1 MKIFF
6 LFVLILVVVN
16 VFSQSSQKD
25 SLVVKQIFS
34 EALNDYT
41 SYKNLEYLCKN
52 TAGRIG
58 GSTQAATAVDYT
70 FQLMKNMPFDTV
82 YLQACKVA
90 CWKRGEKESGKI
102 ISEFLGA
109 CSINICALGASP
121 STGSDGISSTV
132 IEVSDLDELK
142 KLDPEVVKGKIV
154 FFNKPFN
161 QEHFYTFKS
170 YSEVSK
176 SRFMGPVTAG
186 EMGAVAVIVRSMT
199 NILSDNVHTGI
210 TKNIDVVNPIP
221 SFAISTNDAEKLAHQ
236 LKSDKN
242 LKIFLLS
249 FCELFDDVTSYNV
262 IGEIRGTTY
271 PERIISVGGHLDAWD
286 LGQGAHD
293 DGVGCMQ
300 SVEVARI
307 FFKLNIRPQNTI
319 RVIMFMDEEMN
330 QRGGKAYA
338 SEIINQGEQHY
349 FAFESDRGGFSP
361 LGFSID
367 ADSSFLEKTNL
378 WFGLLYDYGIYRI
391 EKGYSGVDIF
401 PLKKYNIPL
410 AALITDSQRY
420 FDYQHA
426 NSDVFETV
434 NRREMQ
440 LGSASIASFVYFIDT
455 YGY

>member
-1 MKIFF
+1 MKFF
-6 LFVLILVVVN
+6 FPFALILVTIN
-16 VFSQSSQKD
+16 GFSQTTQND
-25 SLVVKQIFS
+25 SIIVKQIFS
-34 EALNDYT
+34 EALNDFT
-41 SYKNLEYLCKN
+41 SYKNLEFLCNN

-58 GSTQAATAVDYT
+58 GSPEASKAVEYT
-70 FQLMKNMPFDTV
+70 FDLMKNMPFDTV

-90 CWKRGEKESGKI
+90 CWKRGAKESGKI
-102 ISEFLGA
+102 ISEFWGES
-109 CSINICALGASP
+109 SINVCALGSSP
-121 STGSDGISSTV
+121 GTGNLGISSTV
-132 IEVSDLDELK
+132 IEVADIDELK
-142 KLDPEVVKGKIV
+142 KLDPQLVKGKIV

-176 SRFMGPVTAG
+176 SRFLGPVTAG
-186 EMGAVAVIVRSMT
+186 DMGAAAVIVRSMT
-199 NILSDNVHTGI
+199 HILSDNTHTGI
-210 TKNIDVVNPIP
+210 TKNIDVANPIP
-221 SFAISTNDAEKLAHQ
+221 SFAISTNDAEKLSLQ
-236 LKSDKN
+236 LKEDKN
-242 LKIFLLS
+242 LEIHLES
-249 FCELFDDVTSYNV
+249 FCQLFEDVTSYNV

-271 PERIISVGGHLDAWD
+271 PERIITVGGHLDAWD
-286 LGQGAHD
+286 IGQGAHD

-300 SVEVARI
+300 SIEVARI
-307 FFKLNIRPQNTI
+307 FFKLNIKPQNTL
-319 RVIMFMDEEMN
+319 RVVMFMDEEMN

-338 SEIINQGEQHY
+338 AEIIHAGEQHY

-367 ADSSFLEKTNL
+367 ADSAFIEKTNI

-391 EKGYSGVDIF
+391 EKGYSGVDIA

-426 NSDVFETV
+426 NSDVFEAV

-440 LGSASIASFVYFIDT
+440 LGSAAMASFIYFMDK